1 MSSSPAPIQYAL
13 RANYFG
19 YNDETYYVA
28 GHQIQQVYDDL
39 AQAKAALF
47 DLELENARQF
57 ELHEIDSF
65 FNADDAFI
73 KKMDNF
79 VFERCGEHIAED
91 GEVIEGTIP
100 DALSDADTVEFV
112 QMAGMSSY
120 QIIEVTKDKVFYALW
135 LTEQQE
141 YALNQDEG
149 GTSLIY
155 AESAQQLLDQEL
167 ENVMYTLD
175 DALTL
180 SGTLEQ
186 LSDSPTLLQAAIDSQ
201 KNLSYSSKIQQLQIK
216 HYDPQALRAV
226 HDLLKKPLYELRT
239 LSLTEV
245 MALEKECAEYGGGW
259 DE

>member
-1 MSSSPAPIQYAL
+1 MNHSNAPIQYAL

-28 GHQIQQVYDDL
+28 GHQIQQIYDDL

-47 DLELENARQF
+47 DLELNNARQF
-57 ELHEIDSF
+57 ELYEVDSF
-65 FNADDAFI
+65 FNADDSFI
-73 KKMDNF
+73 ETMDAF
-79 VFERCGEHIAED
+79 VFERCGEHIAEN

-112 QMAGMSSY
+112 QMAGMNSY
-120 QIIEVTKDKVFYALW
+120 QIIEVPTDKVFYALW
-135 LTEQQE
+135 LTGQQQ
-141 YALNQDEG
+141 YALNHDEG

-155 AESAQQLLDQEL
+155 AESAQQLLDKQL

-186 LSDSPTLLQAAIDSQ
+186 LSDSATLLQAAIDSQ
-201 KNLSYSSKIQQLQIK
+201 KNLSYNSKKQQLQIK
-216 HYDPQALRAV
+216 DYDPQALRAV
-226 HDLLKKPLYELRT
+226 HDLLKTPLYELRT
-239 LSLTEV
+239 LSLVEL
-245 MALEKECAEYGGGW
+245 MQLEQQHADDPYAW

>member
-1 MSSSPAPIQYAL
+1 MSSSPAPVQYAL

-28 GHQIQQVYDDL
+28 GHQIQQVYNDL

-57 ELHEIDSF
+57 ALYEVDSF

-73 KKMDNF
+73 TKMDSF
-79 VFERCGEHIAED
+79 VFERCGEHIAEN
-91 GEVIEGTIP
+91 GEVIEDTIP

-112 QMAGMSSY
+112 QMAGMNSY
-120 QIIEVTKDKVFYALW
+120 QIIEVPADKVFYALW
-135 LTEQQE
+135 LTGQQQ
-141 YALNQDEG
+141 YALNHDES

-155 AESAQQLLDQEL
+155 AESAQQLLDKQL
-167 ENVMYTLD
+167 ENIMYSLD
-175 DALTL
+175 EQLNL
-180 SGTLEQ
+180 HGTLEQ
-186 LSDSPTLLQAAIDSQ
+186 LSDSTTLLQAAIDSQ
-201 KNLSYSSKIQQLQIK
+201 KNLSYNSKTQQLQIK

-226 HDLLKKPLYELRT
+226 HDLLKTPLYEMRT
-239 LSLTEV
+239 LSLAEV
-245 MALEKECAEYGGGW
+245 MALEKECAEYGGDW

>member
-1 MSSSPAPIQYAL
+1 MNHSNASIQYAL
-13 RANYFG
+13 RANFFG

-28 GHQIQQVYDDL
+28 GHQIQQIYDDL

-47 DLELENARQF
+47 ALELENARQF
-57 ELHEIDSF
+57 ELYEVDSF
-65 FNADDAFI
+65 FNADDSFI
-73 KKMDNF
+73 EKMDAF
-79 VFERCGEHIAED
+79 VFERCGEHIAEN

-100 DALSDADTVEFV
+100 EALSDADTVEFV
-112 QMAGMSSY
+112 QMAGMNSY
-120 QIIEVTKDKVFYALW
+120 QIIEVPTDKLFYALW
-135 LTEQQE
+135 LTGQQQ
-141 YALNQDEG
+141 YALNHDES

-155 AESAQQLLDQEL
+155 AESAQQLLDKQL

-201 KNLSYSSKIQQLQIK
+201 KNLSYNSKTQQLQIK
-216 HYDPQALRAV
+216 DYDPQALRAV
-226 HDLLKKPLYELRT
+226 HELLKSPLYEVRT
-239 LSLTEV
+239 LSLPELIQ
-245 MALEKECAEYGGGW
+245 LEQQHADDPYAW